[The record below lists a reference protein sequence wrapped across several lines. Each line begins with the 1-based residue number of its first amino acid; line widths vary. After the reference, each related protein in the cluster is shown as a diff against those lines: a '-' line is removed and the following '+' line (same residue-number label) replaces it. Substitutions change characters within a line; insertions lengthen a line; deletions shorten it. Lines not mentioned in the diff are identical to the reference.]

1 MILTIF
7 QNGGLPRQLVI
18 IFSIIGVVSLLLSI
32 LFLKMGLT
40 FTKARAKT
48 NFKWVLISYFIQLL
62 MIAFILSPGFLLAS
76 AGAFSEGPNP
86 MDIIIPVIII
96 FLVEINIIN
105 VIHKTGLGSALL
117 TFILMLV
124 PLIAGGV
131 VIGFIMF
138 IRPPI
143 P

>member
-7 QNGGLPRQLVI
+7 QADGLPRELVI
-18 IFSIIGVVSLLLSI
+18 VFSVIGVIALLLSI
-32 LFLKMGLT
+32 LFLKMGLA
-40 FTKARAKT
+40 FTKAKART
-48 NFKWVLISYFIQLL
+48 NFKWVIISYFIQLL

-86 MDIIIPVIII
+86 MDIIMPIIII